1 MNQGDLMNL
10 CFSCLIDGTGEHAP
24 ITLEDA
30 AYTLQCWKDEGIDY
44 DGLAPEAFMLAWN
57 EVLEELSPV
66 VAKTNVSD
74 DSGNAAM

>member
-30 AYTLQCWKDEGIDY
+30 AYTLQCWQEEGCE
-44 DGLAPEAFMLAWN
+44 LAEDLTAEEFMDAWN
-57 EVLEELSPV
+57 HVFWLLHF
-66 VAKTNVSD
+66 KQ
-74 DSGNAAM
+74 